1 MAGSESVRYSLRS
14 ITNRKARSLLTVF
27 SISIGITTIFIFI
40 SFGLGL
46 YNYIQDSLSETS
58 ADKLIIQA
66 RGVGAPGLDTTF
78 ALLDKDLRAV
88 EKTSGVI
95 EASGVYFKVGEVEFR
110 NERIISYVM
119 GYDPKVPLIMEVFNI
134 DIFSGRELKSGDS
147 KKAVLGYNYL
157 VADKIFSK
165 PVRLN
170 DKIEVQG
177 TSLKVVGFYE
187 PLGNPQDDSNVYI
200 VDDDIETIF
209 SDQNNSYGWIV
220 ARVNPNDIETVSE
233 KIEKSLRKSRDLEE
247 GKEDFFVQTFQD
259 MIESFLSILNI
270 VVGFILVIAFISV
283 IVSAVNTANTMIT
296 SVLERIKEIGVIKAI
311 GAKNSEIFLIFLFE
325 SSFLGFIAGSIGV
338 LVGWGISTIGGNV
351 LESIGFGFLAPAFPP
366 ALFIGSILFAV
377 LTGAI
382 SGVVPAWN
390 ASRINVVD
398 ALRYE

>member
-1 MAGSESVRYSLRS
+1 MAGNESIRYSLRS
-14 ITNRKARSLLTVF
+14 ISNRKTRSLLTVF

-78 ALLDKDLRAV
+78 KLLEKDLRAV
-88 EKTSGVI
+88 EKTSGVL
-95 EASGVYFKVGEVEFR
+95 EASGVYFKIGEVEFR
-110 NERIISYVM
+110 NEKIISYVM

-157 VADKIFSK
+157 VSDKIFSR

-200 VDDDIETIF
+200 VEDDIDTIF
-209 SDQNNSYGWIV
+209 NDQNNSYGWIV
-220 ARVNPNDIETVSE
+220 ARVNPNDVETISE

-247 GKEDFFVQTFQD
+247 GKEDFFVQTFED

-283 IVSAVNTANTMIT
+283 VVSAVNTANTMIT

-325 SSFLGFIAGSIGV
+325 SSFLGFIAGSLGV
-338 LVGWGISTIGGNV
+338 LVGWGISSVGGNV
-351 LESIGFGFLAPAFPP
+351 LDSIGFGFLAPAFPS

-377 LTGAI
+377 FTGAI

>member
-1 MAGSESVRYSLRS
+1 MAGNESIRYSLRS
-14 ITNRKARSLLTVF
+14 ISNRKTRSLLTVF

-78 ALLDKDLRAV
+78 KLLEKDLRAV
-88 EKTSGVI
+88 EKTSGVL
-95 EASGVYFKVGEVEFR
+95 EASGVYFKIGEVEFR
-110 NERIISYVM
+110 NEKIISYVM

-157 VADKIFSK
+157 VSDKIFSR

-200 VDDDIETIF
+200 VEDDIDTIF
-209 SDQNNSYGWIV
+209 NDQNNSYGWIV
-220 ARVNPNDIETVSE
+220 ARVNPNDVETISE
-233 KIEKSLRKSRDLEE
+233 KIEKSLRKSRDLVE
-247 GKEDFFVQTFQD
+247 GKEDFFVQTFED

-283 IVSAVNTANTMIT
+283 VVSAVNTANTMIT

-325 SSFLGFIAGSIGV
+325 SSFLGFIAGSLGV
-338 LVGWGISTIGGNV
+338 LVGWGISSVGGNV
-351 LESIGFGFLAPAFPP
+351 LDSIGFGFLAPAFPS

-377 LTGAI
+377 FTGAI

>member
-95 EASGVYFKVGEVEFR
+95 EASGVYFKIGEVEFR

-187 PLGNPQDDSNVYI
+187 PLGNPQDDSNVYL

>member
-157 VADKIFSK
+157 VADKIFS
-165 PVRLN
+165 
-170 DKIEVQG
+170 
-177 TSLKVVGFYE
+177 
-187 PLGNPQDDSNVYI
+187 
-200 VDDDIETIF
+200 
-209 SDQNNSYGWIV
+209 
-220 ARVNPNDIETVSE
+220 
-233 KIEKSLRKSRDLEE
+233 
-247 GKEDFFVQTFQD
+247 
-259 MIESFLSILNI
+259 
-270 VVGFILVIAFISV
+270 
-283 IVSAVNTANTMIT
+283 
-296 SVLERIKEIGVIKAI
+296 
-311 GAKNSEIFLIFLFE
+311 
-325 SSFLGFIAGSIGV
+325 
-338 LVGWGISTIGGNV
+338 
-351 LESIGFGFLAPAFPP
+351 
-366 ALFIGSILFAV
+366 
-377 LTGAI
+377 
-382 SGVVPAWN
+382 
-390 ASRINVVD
+390 
-398 ALRYE
+398 

>member
-1 MAGSESVRYSLRS
+1 
-14 ITNRKARSLLTVF
+14 
-27 SISIGITTIFIFI
+27 
-40 SFGLGL
+40 
-46 YNYIQDSLSETS
+46 
-58 ADKLIIQA
+58 LIIQA

-78 ALLDKDLRAV
+78 KLLEKDLRAV
-88 EKTSGVI
+88 EKTSGVL
-95 EASGVYFKVGEVEFR
+95 EASGVYFKIGEVEFR
-110 NERIISYVM
+110 NEKIISYVM

-157 VADKIFSK
+157 VSDKIFSR

-200 VDDDIETIF
+200 VEDDIDTIF
-209 SDQNNSYGWIV
+209 NDQNNSYGWIV
-220 ARVNPNDIETVSE
+220 ARVNPNDVETISE
-233 KIEKSLRKSRDLEE
+233 KIEKSLRKSRDLVE
-247 GKEDFFVQTFQD
+247 GKEDFFVQTFED

-283 IVSAVNTANTMIT
+283 VVSAVNTANTMIT

-325 SSFLGFIAGSIGV
+325 SSFLGFIAGSLGV
-338 LVGWGISTIGGNV
+338 LVGWGISSVGGNV
-351 LESIGFGFLAPAFPP
+351 LDSIGFGFLAPAFPS

-377 LTGAI
+377 FTGAI